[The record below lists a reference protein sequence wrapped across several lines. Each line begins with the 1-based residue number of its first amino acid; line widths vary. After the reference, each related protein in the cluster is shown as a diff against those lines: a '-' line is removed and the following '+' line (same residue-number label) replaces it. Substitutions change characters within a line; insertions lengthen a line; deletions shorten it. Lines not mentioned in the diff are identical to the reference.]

1 MIHKQSSFYIK
12 RSLHEDFIFMRSV
25 YASIK
30 ILMKLKIKRVRRERE
45 ESRDQWDKWDPRESQ
60 EFQGPQDSWGSRV
73 YRDPRGQQVSW
84 AHKARRYILLH
95 VYGGGYLNR
104 RDIMNIHTAIYRM
117 NNLYIKQKCSNHP
130 NAFLLGSSRSRRL
143 SGDIRGEGTSG
154 RWKLPMLKK
163 MYT

>member
-1 MIHKQSSFYIK
+1 MIHKQFFLYQTIIAWRFHFHAICVCKYKDINEIK
-12 RSLHEDFIFMRSV
+12 T
-25 YASIK
+25 
-30 ILMKLKIKRVRRERE
+30 KRVRRERE
-45 ESRDQWDKWDPRESQ
+45 ESRDQWDKWDPRGRQ

-84 AHKARRYILLH
+84 AHKARRYTLLH

-130 NAFLLGSSRSRRL
+130 NGFLLGSSRSRRL

-154 RWKLPMLKK
+154 RWKLPMPKK

>member
-12 RSLHEDFIFMRSV
+12 LSLHEDFIFMRSV

-95 VYGGGYLNR
+95 VYRGGYLNR
-104 RDIMNIHTAIYRM
+104 RDIMNIRIAIYRM

-130 NAFLLGSSRSRRL
+130 NAFL
-143 SGDIRGEGTSG
+143 
-154 RWKLPMLKK
+154 
-163 MYT
+163 